1 MYQEVSTNDK
11 PVEHLGRAHG
21 NRVGVPG
28 RDGVRLPD
36 VCYVGSRP
44 GWAQGESSA
53 TGLGEEVFTWHRRK
67 QPISESAKN
76 EEAGWSQHP
85 VPFTGL
91 DYGKNFFF
99 LKRVIVILSMQSN
112 AHYLISTLPTATSNI
127 VLPL

>member
-36 VCYVGSRP
+36 MCYVGRRP

-53 TGLGEEVFTWHRRK
+53 TGLGEEVFT
-67 QPISESAKN
+67 
-76 EEAGWSQHP
+76 
-85 VPFTGL
+85 
-91 DYGKNFFF
+91 
-99 LKRVIVILSMQSN
+99 
-112 AHYLISTLPTATSNI
+112 
-127 VLPL
+127 